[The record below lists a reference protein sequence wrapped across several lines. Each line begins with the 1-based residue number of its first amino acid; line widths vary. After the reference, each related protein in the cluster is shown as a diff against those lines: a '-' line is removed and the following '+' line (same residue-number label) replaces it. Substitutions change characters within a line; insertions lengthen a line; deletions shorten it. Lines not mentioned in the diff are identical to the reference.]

1 MPDIGLHT
9 FADTELIAPALAWA
23 RFARY
28 WGNSFIG
35 ISPKYMD
42 YMQSDAVGV
51 DRAFLAASND
61 GINSIIGFEKQE
73 TIEARF
79 NRVVNFYEHCCVRNK
94 ETSQNWPF
102 DSAPSVK
109 DLVAWRRQQ
118 TNTLPQNALTDVVI
132 EGLTPEQQAMFN
144 TGMEVKSLV
153 RATDYADRVK
163 EALDYVESEIASRM
177 QLTLDILDKETGF
190 LIDGYVPTELATDTE
205 DMDAIIPQDTQWNM
219 LGDSYLAAD
228 GTVVQFGLI
237 STYLNAAHNIKLQM
251 YSPEREREF
260 SGIFQLTIK
269 SWQQL
274 LTLQETQPEVKQ
286 DD

>member
-1 MPDIGLHT
+1 MQTIGLHQL
-9 FADTELIAPALAWA
+9 ADNELIAPALVWA
-23 RFARY
+23 RLARY

-42 YMQSDAVGV
+42 YMQSDAPGV
-51 DRAFLAASND
+51 DRAFLDASND
-61 GINSIIGFEKQE
+61 AINHIIGLGKQE
-73 TIEARF
+73 TVEARF

-102 DSAPSVK
+102 DSAPSVT
-109 DLVAWRRQQ
+109 DLVAWRRKQD
-118 TNTLPQNALTDVVI
+118 NTLPREALTDVVI

-144 TGMEVKSLV
+144 IGIEEKTKIRSQ
-153 RATDYADRVK
+153 DYADRVK
-163 EALDYVESEIASRM
+163 EALSFVESEIASRM

-190 LIDGYVPTELATDTE
+190 LIDGYVPATLND
-205 DMDAIIPQDTQWNM
+205 DPVVMDETINQDTQWNM

-260 SGIFQLTIK
+260 SGIFQLTLRT
-269 SWQQL
+269 WQQL
-274 LTLQETQPEVKQ
+274 LAIQETQPEVESN
-286 DD
+286 D

>member
-1 MPDIGLHT
+1 MFTLGLHQL
-9 FADTELIAPALAWA
+9 AENELVAPALVWA
-23 RFARY
+23 RLARY

-42 YMQSDAVGV
+42 YMQSDQVGV
-51 DRAFLAASND
+51 DRAFLDASND

-73 TIEARF
+73 TVEARF
-79 NRVVNFYEHCCVRNK
+79 NRVVEYYEYCCVRNR

-102 DSAPSVK
+102 DSAPSVT

-118 TNTLPQNALTDVVI
+118 DNTLPPNALTGVVV

-144 TGMEVKSLV
+144 VGLEEKTIV
-153 RATDYADRVK
+153 RSQDYADRVK
-163 EALDYVESEIASRM
+163 EALSYVESEIASRM

-190 LIDGYVPTELATDTE
+190 LVEGYVPASLPTDPK
-205 DMDAIIPQDTQWNM
+205 DMDEAIPQETQWNM

-260 SGIFQLTIK
+260 SGIFQLTVK
-269 SWQQL
+269 TWQQL
-274 LTLQETQPEVKQ
+274 LDIQTKEPSL
-286 DD
+286 

>member
-1 MPDIGLHT
+1 MQTIGLHQL
-9 FADTELIAPALAWA
+9 ADNELIAPALVWA
-23 RFARY
+23 RLARY

-42 YMQSDAVGV
+42 YMQSDAPGV
-51 DRAFLAASND
+51 DRAFLDASND
-61 GINSIIGFEKQE
+61 AINHIIGLGKQE
-73 TIEARF
+73 TVEARF

-102 DSAPSVK
+102 DSAPSVT
-109 DLVAWRRQQ
+109 DLVAWRRKQD
-118 TNTLPQNALTDVVI
+118 NTLPREALTDVVI

-144 TGMEVKSLV
+144 IGIEEKTKIRSQ
-153 RATDYADRVK
+153 DYADRVK
-163 EALDYVESEIASRM
+163 EALSFVESEIASRM

-190 LIDGYVPTELATDTE
+190 LIDGYVPAILND
-205 DMDAIIPQDTQWNM
+205 DPVIMDETINQDTQWNM

-260 SGIFQLTIK
+260 SGIFQLTLRT
-269 SWQQL
+269 WQQL
-274 LTLQETQPEVKQ
+274 LAIQETQPEVESN
-286 DD
+286 D